1 MQLDRRNYKKGT
13 YAMPSYTY
21 KEKHRED
28 PAGIQLASQL
38 TVIEGVETLSVDVV
52 TEHCT
57 IKHLPCFYPANS
69 KACF

>member
-38 TVIEGVETLSVDVV
+38 TVIEGVETNDNDKSR
-52 TEHCT
+52 
-57 IKHLPCFYPANS
+57 
-69 KACF
+69 